1 MGSRLG
7 LDLWW
12 VFRRLLQKRLVAWLM
27 YNQQRKHLE
36 YQIDQ
41 PMMLPHHL
49 SPDEESLKKELQEMF
64 AMVQLVSGYMT
75 QLAH

>member
-1 MGSRLG
+1 MGSRLAG
-7 LDLWW
+7 NLLRA
-12 VFRRLLQKRLVAWLM
+12 FHRLLK
-27 YNQQRKHLE
+27 KHLE
-36 YQIDQ
+36 YQTDQ
-41 PMMLPHHL
+41 LMMLPHHL

>member
-1 MGSRLG
+1 
-7 LDLWW
+7 
-12 VFRRLLQKRLVAWLM
+12 M
-27 YNQQRKHLE
+27 YDRQRKHLE

-49 SPDEESLKKELQEMF
+49 SLDGEGLKKELQEML
-64 AMVQLVSGYMT
+64 AVMVQLVSGYMT